1 MLTDYDDDEVD
12 NDEWILYLRHDHHQ
26 LKMQF
31 NKVLLVLAFVFIG
44 CCWESALTARLH
56 QQGRSASLRI
66 FPLRQRKLSAH
77 GRSATSGSLF
87 EVPAPAQ
94 AEEGRGLMKKFML
107 FKSLFLQEKS
117 EPNNNIIIITQP
129 ATTATATN
137 TPTTPTTAGTT
148 GTTATT
154 TAAATPTGT
163 NTGRDS
169 KTEDETDDD
178 LPIKTPQLEGAIK
191 ELDNSQAEEIF
202 NKRNNLQNQKPQ
214 KRRIRLSKRNQQRR
228 RLTPQQQQQKQ
239 NTINRENLLT
249 NMNLTKRPNQHAK
262 NNSNKNHMQEN
273 NNDNNTNNSNNN
285 NDNNTSG
292 ILNLN
297 TNIRLQ
303 NIMNAFRK
311 QTPIMYNY

>member
-1 MLTDYDDDEVD
+1 
-12 NDEWILYLRHDHHQ
+12 
-26 LKMQF
+26 MQF
-31 NKVLLVLAFVFIG
+31 NKVLLVFVFVFIG
-44 CCWESALTARLH
+44 CCCESALTARLH
-56 QQGRSASLRI
+56 HQGRSASLRI
-66 FPLRQRKLSAH
+66 FPLRQRKLSTH
-77 GRSATSGSLF
+77 GRSTTSGSLY
-87 EVPAPAQ
+87 EVPATAPAQ

-129 ATTATATN
+129 ATN
-137 TPTTPTTAGTT
+137 TPTTPTTT
-148 GTTATT
+148 GTTDTTAAT
-154 TAAATPTGT
+154 TAAALPTGF

-169 KTEDETDDD
+169 KTEDENDDD
-178 LPIKTPQLEGAIK
+178 LPIKIPQLEGAIK
-191 ELDNSQAEEIF
+191 ELDNSQADEIVQELIKQTKSKRKRLNKLTKF
-202 NKRNNLQNQKPQ
+202 NKRNNLQNQKSQ

-228 RLTPQQQQQKQ
+228 RLSPQQLPQQQQQKQ

-262 NNSNKNHMQEN
+262 NNSNKNHN
-273 NNDNNTNNSNNN
+273 NNSNMEESSNDNNTNNNN
-285 NDNNTSG
+285 NNTSG